1 MIHGISRR
9 GVVSTKVNSST
20 KQSINIQGENTIRY
34 KQYFMIWERLK
45 YLFLLHRGIFLL
57 INSTREKTERLQQQK
72 NNRLHA
78 SSVITV
84 VKKVLFIGGVRRML
98 FMYACSMFQVRL
110 NVFSDPFYDSKRR
123 APDSCW
129 INIICIPTT

>member
-1 MIHGISRR
+1 
-9 GVVSTKVNSST
+9 
-20 KQSINIQGENTIRY
+20 
-34 KQYFMIWERLK
+34 MIWERLK